1 MSNYSRQASAYRDRE
16 VLTASPGRL
25 VVLLFE
31 HAHANLLR
39 ARRAVQTGNEEER
52 VAAVG
57 KARDVIMELLVTL
70 NMEQGGEIA
79 KNLRSLYAFVL
90 SELSDVARRRDGA
103 RLESCIQVISELH
116 GAFAAIATEPA
127 RVPAA

>member
-1 MSNYSRQASAYRDRE
+1 MSYSQQATAYRERD
-16 VLTASPGRL
+16 VLTASPARL

-31 HAHANLLR
+31 HAHSNLLR
-39 ARRAVQTGNEEER
+39 ARRAVQSGNLEER

-57 KARDVIMELLVTL
+57 KARDAIMELLVTL

-79 KNLRSLYAFVL
+79 KNLRSLYSFIL
-90 SELSDVARRRDGA
+90 TELSDVARRPDGA
-103 RLESCIQVISELH
+103 RLEVVIRIVSELH
-116 GAFAAIATEPA
+116 TAFATVALDSA